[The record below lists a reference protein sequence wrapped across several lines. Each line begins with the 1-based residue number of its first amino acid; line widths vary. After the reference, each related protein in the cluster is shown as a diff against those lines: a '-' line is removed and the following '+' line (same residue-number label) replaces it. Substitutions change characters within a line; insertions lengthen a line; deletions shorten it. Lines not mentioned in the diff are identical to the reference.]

1 MIKEPVLKLDY
12 RAKRVAAGIVKKPL
26 PVPYALDNSAF
37 ASLAPFCDKN
47 IIIDR
52 APQFENWS

>member
-1 MIKEPVLKLDY
+1 MKEPVLKLDY
-12 RAKRVAAGIVKKPL
+12 RGKRIAAGLAKKPL
-26 PVPYALDNSAF
+26 PPPYALDNSAF
-37 ASLAPFCDKN
+37 ACLAPFRDKN